1 MTESRAA
8 GPRGAGS
15 AAGAGLLQTLARQ
28 PGPVPAAA
36 LARDLGLPRSTT
48 YHLLAGAD
56 RRRFRGAPAG
66 GAPLRAGGD
75 RLRDRQRVSP
85 AGATGAAGPA
95 GARAAGRRI
104 ALVTPALEVRHGDER
119 LDGAVPRSGS
129 AERRTP
135 TVGDRGV
142 PSFMPGSSG
151 QATWSQSADPSA
163 SVGRRHRRGH
173 TSPRSQLLCM
183 RPPWRRC
190 GGLRRARRWP
200 DRRTV
205 GSRRRRSAG
214 RGRLRRASSRR

>member
-85 AGATGAAGPA
+85 AGATGTAGPA

-135 TVGDRGV
+135 RSMTVGFL
-142 PSFMPGSSG
+142 PSCLP
-151 QATWSQSADPSA
+151 
-163 SVGRRHRRGH
+163 
-173 TSPRSQLLCM
+173 
-183 RPPWRRC
+183 
-190 GGLRRARRWP
+190 RRARRRGRKVPTPVRASAVDIAEAILIAEVPAVVHAAALAAMRWSAASAAMARP
-200 DRRTV
+200 TNRGV
-205 GSRRRRSAG
+205 SEARSAG
-214 RGRLRRASSRR
+214 RGRLGRASSRR